1 MWETETKRGAEKETG
16 RLEAFSDGVYSIAMT
31 LLVLDLKVPHVEGA
45 GIPGELIRALV
56 AQWPSYLAFVTSFF
70 TILIMW
76 VNHHAMFKLIGKVS
90 RGLMFS
96 NGFLLMMTTVVPFTT
111 GLVAEYLQKPGGRFA
126 TAIYCASFVL
136 ISVGYNLTWHSAAHN
151 RRLIRS
157 DVPDRAVQ
165 TITRNYRFGVPS
177 YLVATACAFI
187 NPTLS
192 MAIISALWI
201 FWSITPGKE

>member
-1 MWETETKRGAEKETG
+1 MEIETKRAAEKETG

-31 LLVLDLKVPHVEGA
+31 LLVLDLKVPQVDGP
-45 GIPGELIRALV
+45 GTPGELLRAL
-56 AQWPSYLAFVTSFF
+56 AQQWPSYLAFVTSFF

-90 RGLMFS
+90 RRLMFA

-111 GLVAEYLQKPGGRFA
+111 GLIAEYLQKSGARYA
-126 TAIYCASFVL
+126 TAIYCGSFVL

-151 RRLIRS
+151 RELIRS

-165 TITRNYRFGVPS
+165 KVTKNYRLGVPS

-187 NPTLS
+187 APGLS
-192 MAIISALWI
+192 LAIVSFLWI
-201 FWSITPGKE
+201 FWSLTPGKE

>member
-1 MWETETKRGAEKETG
+1 METETKHGAEKETG

-31 LLVLDLKVPHVEGA
+31 LLVLDLKVPHVDGPGTA
-45 GIPGELIRALV
+45 GELIRALA

-90 RGLMFS
+90 RRLMFA

-111 GLVAEYLQKPGGRFA
+111 GIVAEYLQKSGARYA
-126 TAIYCASFVL
+126 TAIYCGSFVL
-136 ISVGYNLTWHSAAHN
+136 ISVGYNLTWHSAAHD
-151 RRLIRS
+151 RELIRS

-165 TITRNYRFGVPS
+165 TITRNYRFGVPA
-177 YLVATACAFI
+177 YMVATACAFI
-187 NPTLS
+187 SPALS

-201 FWSITPGKE
+201 FWSFTPGKE